1 MDVNMSIE
9 ADTITMNIFAF
20 YAVFIAEVV
29 VNKNVC
35 KNVLIY

>member
-29 VNKNVC
+29 VNKMFAKMC
-35 KNVLIY
+35 